1 MQANAKAAILS
12 ILQDGV
18 RIYNE
23 SMTEVMLSTLQ
34 KLLLNFRTCSN
45 GFKTKLKTKHSSS
58 KLCLR
63 RFRLQILCCSIFC
76 MPFCKSLNQLF
87 HHQVT
92 GRGYLE
98 SKELINK
105 HEHAKAKQLKW
116 FDVQPKL
123 GDADFIARYRNN
135 LKELIDQQLAVH
147 EQANAVAK
155 VS

>member
-63 RFRLQILCCSIFC
+63 RFRL
-76 MPFCKSLNQLF
+76 
-87 HHQVT
+87 
-92 GRGYLE
+92 
-98 SKELINK
+98 
-105 HEHAKAKQLKW
+105 
-116 FDVQPKL
+116 
-123 GDADFIARYRNN
+123 
-135 LKELIDQQLAVH
+135 
-147 EQANAVAK
+147 
-155 VS
+155 